1 MKSAFMGN
9 SETILQINKSGKSSA
24 RFFSP
29 TMIAMNKFYVTKQ
42 GLEKVQAEYEKLR
55 DFKRQKTMGET
66 PNLLHSEDAN
76 PEYLAFQEDMS
87 LLDARLAEYENILQN
102 AELIQKPS
110 KEKAN
115 EVGLGTTVICEVD
128 GERDEFTI
136 LGSLESNPSAGKISN
151 ESPVGRA
158 LLGHKAGDLVT
169 VNSSVK
175 VSYKIL
181 KMSYR

>member
-1 MKSAFMGN
+1 
-9 SETILQINKSGKSSA
+9 
-24 RFFSP
+24 
-29 TMIAMNKFYVTKQ
+29 MNKFYVTKA
-42 GLEKVQAEYEKLR
+42 GLEKVKSEYEKLR

-66 PNLLHSEDAN
+66 PNLLHSEEAN

-110 KEKAN
+110 KEKIGA
-115 EVGLGTTVICEVD
+115 VGLGATVICKVD
-128 GERDEFTI
+128 GDQDEFTI

-158 LLGHKAGDLVT
+158 LLGHKAGDMVT

-181 KMSYR
+181 KISYH

>member
-1 MKSAFMGN
+1 MRN
-9 SETILQINKSGKSSA
+9 SDTLLYISKSGKSSA
-24 RFFSP
+24 SFFSP
-29 TMIAMNKFYVTKQ
+29 TMMTMNRFYVTKK
-42 GLEKVQAEYEKLR
+42 GLEKVKAEYEKLR

-102 AELIQKPS
+102 AELIQKPA
-110 KEKAN
+110 KEKIGV
-115 EVGLGTTVICEVD
+115 VGLGATVICEVG
-128 GERDEFTI
+128 GEQDEFTI
-136 LGSLESNPSAGKISN
+136 LGSLESNPSTGKISN

-158 LLGHKAGDLVT
+158 LLGHKIGEVIT

-181 KMSYR
+181 KISYH